1 MQFGGIPFE
10 QFMGG
15 GMGGMPGM
23 GGHPGMQ
30 RQSKPVDTSEYY
42 DLLGVS
48 KNATE
53 TEIKKAFRKK
63 AMKEHPDRGGD
74 AEKFKKISEAYETL
88 ADSDKRQ
95 LYDRHGKEGAERA
108 EQAGGDPFA
117 SMFGGRGGRQQRGPK
132 KGEDLVHPL
141 KVGLDALYNGKVF
154 KLAINR
160 QVQENKDEKPRQ
172 CQQCDGKGAQM
183 KIRQIGP
190 GMMQQCQ
197 VVCDR
202 CKGQGYNTKMKKER
216 KVLKVG
222 IEKGMKNGQKIKFQD
237 EGDQKPGGLPGDV
250 IFVVQMKEH
259 KAFTRKGPHL
269 FMNKSISLSEA
280 LCGTKFVVEH
290 LDGRKLVIS
299 TQPGEVLTS
308 ESVKM
313 VEGEGMPHHG
323 NPFLKGNLVVKFN
336 VVFPADGSLDAKA
349 LAAIKAALPAA
360 PTVEVPEDAEEYD
373 MQPFDADA
381 AQADYAQNRSAYE
394 SDDEE
399 SGPRGRGGGQPVQC
413 AQG

>member
-1 MQFGGIPFE
+1 
-10 QFMGG
+10 
-15 GMGGMPGM
+15 
-23 GGHPGMQ
+23 MQ
-30 RQSKPVDTSEYY
+30 RQQKPVDTSEYY

-53 TEIKKAFRKK
+53 SEIKKAFRKK
-63 AMKEHPDRGGD
+63 ALKEHPDRGGD
-74 AEKFKKISEAYETL
+74 AEKFKKASEAYEVL
-88 ADSDKRQ
+88 SDADKRQ
-95 LYDRHGKEGAERA
+95 LYDRHGKEGAERG
-108 EQAGGDPFA
+108 GGDAGDVFS
-117 SMFGGRGGRQQRGPK
+117 SMFGGRGGRSRGPK

-160 QVQENKDEKPRQ
+160 QVQQDKDETPRK

-183 KIRQIGP
+183 KVRQIGP
-190 GMMQQCQ
+190 GMLQQCQ

-202 CKGQGYNTKMKKER
+202 CKGQCYNVKMKKER
-216 KVLKVG
+216 KILKVG

-250 IFVVQMKEH
+250 IFTVQMKEH
-259 KAFTRKGPHL
+259 KVFTRKGPHL
-269 FMNKSISLSEA
+269 FMNKSITLSEA

-290 LDGRKLVIS
+290 LDGRNLVIS
-299 TQPGEVLTS
+299 TAPGEVLTP

-313 VEGEGMPHHG
+313 VEGEGMPQHG

-336 VVFPADGSLDAKA
+336 IVFPADGTLDVKA
-349 LAAIKAALPAA
+349 LAAIKSALPTA
-360 PTVEVPEDAEEYD
+360 PTVEVPEDAEEHD

-381 AQADYAQNRSAYE
+381 AQQDYAQNRSAYE

-399 SGPRGRGGGQPVQC
+399 EGRGRGGGGQPVQC